1 MSYSPWGP
9 RESDTTEQ
17 LTLSLSKKTEPKDR
31 AQEKGVVWGFSD
43 SGNLKGRIPEMRK
56 LNKEG
61 TLKIYQEVSLEKSL
75 VAY

>member
-1 MSYSPWGP
+1 M
-9 RESDTTEQ
+9 TEQ
-17 LTLSLSKKTEPKDR
+17 LTLSLSKKTEPKDSFTGHR
-31 AQEKGVVWGFSD
+31 KGVVWGFSD